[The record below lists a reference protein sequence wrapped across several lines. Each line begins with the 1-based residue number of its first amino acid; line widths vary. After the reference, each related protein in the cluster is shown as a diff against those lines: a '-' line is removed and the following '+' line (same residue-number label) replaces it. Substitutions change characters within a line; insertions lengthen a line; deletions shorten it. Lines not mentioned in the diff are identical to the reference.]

1 MKKFYITL
9 LLFILTT
16 YNFAV
21 AQQVKSKLGFDLR
34 LPKNYFHLDTNR
46 NIDQIIKE
54 YEGEEL
60 DINYISKLLSSSAK
74 NTSYEVFLHRKLNP
88 NGNSIN
94 FNVIPNSGSVISDY
108 LKIPKKDLCSALRSQ
123 IIAMYGGKEKRQLY
137 CDFKSNLNDNIN
149 TSLKI
154 VHDGRLPNQHLIQ
167 YQFKINNDLITSTL
181 GCFKNNCN
189 LMEKDLL
196 KIISSISY

>member
-9 LLFILTT
+9 LLFIITT
-16 YNFAV
+16 YNFAD
-21 AQQVKSKLGFDLR
+21 AQQIKSKLGFDLR

-46 NIDQIIKE
+46 STDQIIKE
-54 YEGEEL
+54 YKGEAL

-74 NTSYEVFLHRKLNP
+74 NTSFEVFLHRELNP

-94 FNVIPNSGSVISDY
+94 FNVLPNSGSVISDY
-108 LKIPKKDLCSALRSQ
+108 LKTPKKELCSTLRSQ
-123 IIAMYGGKEKRQLY
+123 IIAIYGGKEKRQLY
-137 CDFKSNLNDNIN
+137 CDFKSNLSDNVN

-154 VHDGRLPNQHLIQ
+154 AHDGRLPNQHLIQ
-167 YQFKINNDLITSTL
+167 YQFKIKNNLITATL

-189 LMEKDLL
+189 LMEADLL
-196 KIISSISY
+196 KIIRSINY